1 MWKFQA
7 PAVSFINFQDK
18 SIIKP
23 SNMMQSKWTEFSKP
37 VIIEKP
43 ICALFMNM
51 SSLYIKI
58 YLILGVK
65 PYFYFITQFE

>member
-1 MWKFQA
+1 
-7 PAVSFINFQDK
+7 
-18 SIIKP
+18 
-23 SNMMQSKWTEFSKP
+23 MMQSKWTEFSKP

-58 YLILGVK
+58 YLILGAK